1 MFDLDAFDREIS
13 RQFPPE
19 TSATF
24 SVRNAYAKIA
34 QHNTKLGV
42 SACFAISTA
51 TAAWAYTPAAQAP
64 VPTVAEDMTYNG
76 MTLNE
81 FADFMELRATDPYV
95 ILMFQN
101 LCAQET

>member
-24 SVRNAYAKIA
+24 SVRNAYAQIA
-34 QHNTKLGV
+34 QHNTKLGAA
-42 SACFAISTA
+42 ACVAISTA
-51 TAAWAYTPAAQAP
+51 TAAWAYAPAAP
-64 VPTVAEDMTYNG
+64 IPTVAEDMTYNG

-81 FADFMELRATDPYV
+81 FADFMELRAADPYV

-101 LCAQET
+101 LCAQEA